1 MAARAPTPARVSLH
15 HFDRIDGA
23 LQAEGVPL
31 EALAGAVGTP
41 AYVYSTATLTRHYG
55 LLADAVAAHPAALGD
70 ALIAFAVKANSN
82 LSVLATLA
90 RLGCGAD
97 TVSEGEIRRALKAG
111 IPADR
116 IVFSGVGKTDAELAF
131 AIETGVRQINVESA
145 VELDRLI
152 EVSSSLKQRATASRA
167 IATPEIAI
175 RVNPSVGAGG
185 HARITT
191 GGATDKFGVPA
202 DEAHALYARASL
214 SPHVTPVGLACHIGS
229 QITSLEPLEAAFR
242 ALRSMTLELRAAG
255 LPVSRLDLGGGLG
268 VPYHGQSDLPSIEAY
283 VAMAARVLDGLEV
296 EAAFEPGRLL
306 AANAGVLLSR
316 VIQVNER
323 GDGRRFLVLDAGM
336 NDLMRPALYDA
347 FHDLVPVRP
356 REGEARRYDLVGP
369 ICESTDIFARDR
381 LLPPMQAGD
390 LVAFMGAGAYGA
402 VLASEYNSRPL
413 VPEVLV
419 DGERWAVVRARPSYD
434 EMLGREPRAAW
445 LER

>member
-1 MAARAPTPARVSLH
+1 MN

-31 EALAGAVGTP
+31 AALAAEVGTP

-55 LLADAVAAHPAALGD
+55 LLADAVAAHPAALGE

-90 RLGCGAD
+90 GLGCGAD

-111 IPADR
+111 IPANR

-131 AIETGVRQINVESA
+131 AIEAGVRQINIESA

-152 EVSSSLKQRATASRA
+152 AVAGSKGAR
-167 IATPEIAI
+167 PEIAI

-185 HARITT
+185 HAKITT

-229 QITSLEPLEAAFR
+229 QITTLEPLEAAFR
-242 ALRSMTLELRAAG
+242 ALRAMTLELRAAG
-255 LPVSRLDLGGGLG
+255 LSVTRLDLGGGLG

-356 REGEARRYDLVGP
+356 REGEPRLYDLVGP

-381 LLPPMQAGD
+381 MLPPLEAGD

-419 DGERWAVVRARPSYD
+419 DGDRWAVVRARPTYD
-434 EMLGREPRAAW
+434 EMWDREPKAEW
-445 LER
+445 L

>member
-1 MAARAPTPARVSLH
+1 MH
-15 HFDRIDGA
+15 HFDRIEGA
-23 LQAEGVPL
+23 LHAEGVPL
-31 EALAGAVGTP
+31 EALAEAVGTP
-41 AYVYSTATLTRHYG
+41 VYVYSTATLTRHYG
-55 LLADAVAAHPAALGD
+55 LLREAADAHRGALGD

-111 IPADR
+111 IPGER

-131 AIETGVRQINVESA
+131 AIDSGVRQINIESA

-152 EVSSSLKQRATASRA
+152 AVAAARSAS
-167 IATPEIAI
+167 PEIAI
-175 RVNPSVGAGG
+175 RVNPDVGAGG
-185 HARITT
+185 HAKITT
-191 GGATDKFGVPA
+191 GGAADKFGVPFA
-202 DEAHALYARASL
+202 DAPALYARATA

-229 QITSLEPLEAAFR
+229 QITTLAPLEAAFR
-242 ALRSMTLELRAAG
+242 ALRRMTLDLRAQG
-255 LPVSRLDLGGGLG
+255 MTVSRLDLGGGLG
-268 VPYHGQSDLPSIEAY
+268 VPYHGQSDLPSIADY
-283 VAMAARVLDGLEV
+283 VAMAAGVLEGLDV

-316 VIQVNER
+316 VIQINER
-323 GDGRRFLVLDAGM
+323 GDGRRFAVLDAGM

-356 REGEARRYDLVGP
+356 REGEPVAYDLVGP
-369 ICESTDIFARDR
+369 ICESTDVFARDR
-381 LLPPMQAGD
+381 QSPPLQAGD

-419 DGERWAVVRARPSYD
+419 DASRWAIVRERPGYD
-434 EMLGREPRAAW
+434 GMFEREPRAGW
-445 LER
+445 L

>member
-1 MAARAPTPARVSLH
+1 LH
-15 HFDRIDGA
+15 HFDRIDGV
-23 LQAEGVPL
+23 LHAEGTSL
-31 EALAGAVGTP
+31 EAIARTVGTP
-41 AYVYSTATLTRHYG
+41 VYVYSTATLTRHYA
-55 LLADAVAAHPAALGD
+55 LFREAVEANPAALGE

-111 IPADR
+111 VPARR

-131 AIETGVRQINVESA
+131 AIEAGVRQINVESA

-152 EVSSSLKQRATASRA
+152 GISAAKGAA
-167 IATPEIAI
+167 PEIAI
-175 RVNPSVGAGG
+175 RVNPKIGAGG

-202 DEAHALYARASL
+202 EEAPALYARAAA

-229 QITSLEPLEAAFR
+229 QITTLAPLEAAFQ
-242 ALRSMTLELRAAG
+242 ALREMTLALRADG
-255 LPVSRLDLGGGLG
+255 LAVTRLDLGGGLG
-268 VPYHGQSDLPSIEAY
+268 VPYHNPSDLPSIADY
-283 VAMAARVLDGLEV
+283 VGMAARVLDGLQV

-306 AANAGVLLSR
+306 AANAGVLVSR
-316 VIQVNER
+316 VIQVNAR
-323 GDGRRFLVLDAGM
+323 SDGRRFLVLDAGM

-347 FHDLVPVRP
+347 FHEVVPVRATAGALQP
-356 REGEARRYDLVGP
+356 HDLVGP
-369 ICESTDIFARDR
+369 ICESTDVFARER
-381 LLPPMQAGD
+381 PLAPLQAGD

-419 DGERWAVVRARPSYD
+419 GGDRWAVVRARPSYD
-434 EMLGREPRAAW
+434 EMWDREPKADW
-445 LER
+445 LD

>member
-1 MAARAPTPARVSLH
+1 LH
-15 HFDRIDGA
+15 HFDRVNGA

-31 EALAGAVGTP
+31 EALADAVGTP

-55 LLADAVAAHPAALGD
+55 LLADAVAAHPAALGE

-131 AIETGVRQINVESA
+131 AIEVGVRQINVESA

-152 EVSSSLKQRATASRA
+152 AVAASKGAR
-167 IATPEIAI
+167 PEIAV

-191 GGATDKFGVPA
+191 GGPTDKFGVPA

-242 ALRSMTLELRAAG
+242 ALRTMTLELRSAG
-255 LPVSRLDLGGGLG
+255 LTVTRLDLGGGLG

-347 FHDLVPVRP
+347 FHDLVPVQP
-356 REGEARRYDLVGP
+356 RGGEARLYDLVGP

-419 DGERWAVVRARPSYD
+419 DGDRWAVVRRRPTYD
-434 EMLGREPRAAW
+434 DMLGREPRAEW
-445 LER
+445 LEG

>member
-1 MAARAPTPARVSLH
+1 MH

-23 LQAEGVPL
+23 LHAEAAPL
-31 EALAGAVGTP
+31 EAIAEAVGTP
-41 AYVYSTATLTRHYG
+41 VYVYSTATLTRHYG
-55 LLADAVAAHPAALGD
+55 LFREAVEARSSLGD

-111 IPADR
+111 VPGQR

-131 AIETGVRQINVESA
+131 AIEAGVRQINVESA
-145 VELDRLI
+145 VELERLI
-152 EVSSSLKQRATASRA
+152 TVAAAKGAA
-167 IATPEIAI
+167 PEIAI
-175 RVNPSVGAGG
+175 RVNPKIGAGG

-202 DEAHALYARASL
+202 EEAPGLYARAAA

-229 QITSLEPLEAAFR
+229 QITTLEPLEGAFR
-242 ALRSMTLELRAAG
+242 ALREMTLALRA
-255 LPVSRLDLGGGLG
+255 DGLG
-268 VPYHGQSDLPSIEAY
+268 VEA
-283 VAMAARVLDGLEV
+283 V
-296 EAAFEPGRLL
+296 FEPGRVL

-316 VIQVNER
+316 VIQVNAR
-323 GDGRRFLVLDAGM
+323 SDGRTFLVLDAGM

-347 FHDLVPVRP
+347 FHDVVAVRE
-356 REGEARRYDLVGP
+356 RAGEARAYDLVGP
-369 ICESTDIFARDR
+369 ICESTDVFARER
-381 LLPPMQAGD
+381 ALPPLQAGD

-419 DGERWAVVRARPSYD
+419 DGARWAVVRARPSYD
-434 EMLGREPRAAW
+434 EVWAREPKADW
-445 LER
+445 LG

>member
-1 MAARAPTPARVSLH
+1 LH

-31 EALAGAVGTP
+31 EALADAVGTP

-55 LLADAVAAHPAALGD
+55 LLADAVAAHPAALGQ

-152 EVSSSLKQRATASRA
+152 EISSSLKHGATASRA
-167 IATPEIAI
+167 IATPDIAI

-229 QITSLEPLEAAFR
+229 QITTLEPLEAAFR
-242 ALRSMTLELRAAG
+242 ALRTMTLELRAAG
-255 LPVSRLDLGGGLG
+255 LSVSRLDLGGGLG
-268 VPYHGQSDLPSIEAY
+268 VPYHGQSDLPSIAAY
-283 VAMAARVLDGLEV
+283 VAMAARVLDGLDV

-356 REGEARRYDLVGP
+356 REGEPRLYDLVGP

-381 LLPPMQAGD
+381 RLPPMQAGD

-419 DGERWAVVRARPSYD
+419 DGERWAVVRERPTYQ
-434 EMLGREPRAAW
+434 EMLGREPRAGW
-445 LER
+445 LDG

>member
-1 MAARAPTPARVSLH
+1 MH

-23 LQAEGVPL
+23 LHAEGVPL
-31 EALAGAVGTP
+31 EAIAGAIGTP
-41 AYVYSTATLTRHYG
+41 AYVYSTATLTRHYS
-55 LLADAVAAHPAALGD
+55 LLRAAADAHRGALGE

-111 IPADR
+111 IPGER
-116 IVFSGVGKTDAELAF
+116 IIFSGVGKTDAELAF
-131 AIETGVRQINVESA
+131 AIEVGVRQINVESA

-152 EVSSSLKQRATASRA
+152 AVAAALKQQGPAGRAAGQKAWT
-167 IATPEIAI
+167 TPAIAI
-175 RVNPSVGAGG
+175 RVNPDVGAGG

-191 GGATDKFGVPA
+191 GGATDKFGVPFA
-202 DEAHALYARASL
+202 DAPALYARAAA
-214 SPHVTPVGLACHIGS
+214 SPHVEPVGLACHIGS
-229 QITSLEPLEAAFR
+229 QITTLEPLEAAFQ
-242 ALRSMTLELRAAG
+242 ALRGMTLDLRAQG
-255 LPVSRLDLGGGLG
+255 LTVSRLDLGGGLG
-268 VPYHGQSDLPSIEAY
+268 VPYHDQSDLPSIEAY
-283 VAMAARVLDGLEV
+283 VAMVARVLNGLEV

-306 AANAGVLLSR
+306 AANAGILLSR
-316 VIQVNER
+316 VIQINQR
-323 GDGRRFLVLDAGM
+323 GDGRRFAVLDAGM

-356 REGEARRYDLVGP
+356 RAGDPLAYDLVGP

-381 LLPPMQAGD
+381 LSPPLEAGD

-419 DGERWAVVRARPSYD
+419 DGERWAVVRARPTYD
-434 EMLGREPRAAW
+434 EMLEREPKADW
-445 LER
+445 L

>member
-1 MAARAPTPARVSLH
+1 MH
-15 HFDRIDGA
+15 HFHRIDGA
-23 LQAEGVPL
+23 LQAEAAPL
-31 EALAGAVGTP
+31 EAIAEAVGTP
-41 AYVYSTATLTRHYG
+41 VYVYSTATLTRHYR
-55 LLADAVAAHPAALGD
+55 LLREAVDAHRPALGE

-111 IPADR
+111 VPGDR

-131 AIETGVRQINVESA
+131 AIEVGVRQINVESA

-152 EVSSSLKQRATASRA
+152 AVAAAKGAA
-167 IATPEIAI
+167 PEIAI
-175 RVNPSVGAGG
+175 RVNPRIGAGG

-202 DEAHALYARASL
+202 GEAPALYARAAA

-229 QITSLEPLEAAFR
+229 QITALEPLEAAFR
-242 ALRSMTLELRAAG
+242 ALREMTLALRAEG
-255 LPVSRLDLGGGLG
+255 LAVSRLDLGGGLG
-268 VPYHGQSDLPSIEAY
+268 VPYHGQTDLPSIADY
-283 VAMAARVLDGLEV
+283 VAMAAGVLDGLEV

-316 VIQVNER
+316 VIQINARE
-323 GDGRRFLVLDAGM
+323 DGRRFLVLDAGM

-347 FHDLVPVRP
+347 FHDVIPVRE
-356 REGEARRYDLVGP
+356 RTGEAGPYDLVGP
-369 ICESTDIFARDR
+369 ICESTDVFARDR
-381 LLPPMQAGD
+381 TLPPLEAGD

-419 DGERWAVVRARPSYD
+419 DGDRWAVVRARPSYD
-434 EMLGREPRAAW
+434 EMWSREPKADW
-445 LER
+445 LG